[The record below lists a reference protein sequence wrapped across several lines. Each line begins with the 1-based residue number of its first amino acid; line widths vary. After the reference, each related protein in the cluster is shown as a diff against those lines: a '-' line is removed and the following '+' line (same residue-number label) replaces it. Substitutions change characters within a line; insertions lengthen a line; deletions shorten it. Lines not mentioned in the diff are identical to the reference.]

1 METMKIDNAAKKLE
15 FVNSTGT
22 DKIVHFRS
30 NLGSSHVVPQGH
42 SFVCFCVPIL
52 AHKSE
57 GYEESRIMMK
67 KEYNS
72 GFATL
77 QSNEPD
83 VQKIR
88 LYNKDSG
95 KVPTLFKSASK
106 YVKNEGLEFPPHD
119 APLVDDEKSVDKVW
133 MEWTVGGCHTKDLY
147 WSYTCTADPDYRRQ
161 PQPCPNKL

>member
-22 DKIVHFRS
+22 DKIVHFRA
-30 NLGSSHVVPQGH
+30 NLGSSHVVPPGY
-42 SFVCFCVPIL
+42 SFVCFCAPIL
-52 AHKSE
+52 ARRSE
-57 GYEESRIMMK
+57 GYEESRLMMK

-88 LYNKDSG
+88 LYNKESG
-95 KVPTLFKSASK
+95 KVPTLFESASK
-106 YVKNEGLEFPPHD
+106 YVKNEGMEFPPNY
-119 APLVDDEKSVDKVW
+119 APLVDE
-133 MEWTVGGCHTKDLY
+133 EN
-147 WSYTCTADPDYRRQ
+147 Q
-161 PQPCPNKL
+161 